1 MIGENINIR
10 ANCKPWIP
18 RDAPAEDLLKLT
30 ERIQKL
36 APELRFSEARLGR
49 ASALPHKEE
58 EAKDAGP

>member
-18 RDAPAEDLLKLT
+18 RDAPAEDLLNLT

-36 APELRFSEARLGR
+36 APELRFSEVGPGR
-49 ASALPHKEE
+49 ASDLPHKEE
-58 EAKDAGP
+58 EAKGSGP